1 MLPIASEPKLF
12 RIGDKYLIVA
22 GLRGGPP
29 LKLKGNAAII
39 PTSSFYSL
47 RHLVMAALRAIR
59 SFQHGANISDNFAYE
74 LGICLLGIRE
84 VSKVIEEISR
94 SSDEFAFISYCDEP
108 MNCLKPLISS
118 LMRGFTLSEVVPSYE
133 LKHLPSCTGN
143 YECLAMEQGILIELE
158 R

>member
-1 MLPIASEPKLF
+1 MPPLIREPKLF
-12 RIGDKYLIVA
+12 KIGDKYLIVT
-22 GLRGGPP
+22 GLRGGSP

-59 SFQHGANISDNFAYE
+59 SFQHGVNISDNFAYE

-94 SSDEFAFISYCDEP
+94 SDDGYAFISYCDELI
-108 MNCLKPLISS
+108 NCLRPLINL

-133 LKHLPSCTGN
+133 LKVLPSCTGN
-143 YECLAMEQGILIELE
+143 YECLAMEQGIMIELE